1 MASTPSRVASALE
14 SLGVSVGELEREQAA
29 WLRRR
34 ADALRAEVLG
44 RTEARAAS
52 S

>member
-1 MASTPSRVASALE
+1 MASIPSRVASALE